1 MRKIESM
8 ISLIRANFRIDAI
21 YLYGSRAKGN
31 ACDDSDW
38 DLAVLFTSYEHE
50 PLERML
56 RAQRVEELLE
66 QRLHMYNQISVVDL
80 ESVPPGL
87 QMNIIMGRRVYDRL
101 VPHVRKVEYSILS
114 KMEKDYVY
122 VSAR

>member
-1 MRKIESM
+1 MATLMSIIEC
-8 ISLIRANFRIDAI
+8 ILANFAVDAI

-31 ACDDSDW
+31 PSDASDW
-38 DLAVLFTSYEHE
+38 DLAVLFARYEHE

-56 RAQRVEELLE
+56 RAQRVEEVLE
-66 QRLHMYNQISVVDL
+66 RELHMYNQISVVDL
-80 ESVPPGL
+80 ESVPPSL

-114 KMEKDYVY
+114 KLEKDYIH
-122 VSAR
+122 A